1 MQRLNTLNVD
11 LTSYVNSMQSK
22 WVVEGGVEKE
32 WDDYI
37 SQLEKM
43 GYGEFMEIQNTAFN
57 RYQESLK

>member
-22 WVVEGGVEKE
+22 WVVEGGIEKE

-37 SQLEKM
+37 SQLKKM
-43 GYGEFMEIQNTAFN
+43 GYDEFMEIQNNAFN